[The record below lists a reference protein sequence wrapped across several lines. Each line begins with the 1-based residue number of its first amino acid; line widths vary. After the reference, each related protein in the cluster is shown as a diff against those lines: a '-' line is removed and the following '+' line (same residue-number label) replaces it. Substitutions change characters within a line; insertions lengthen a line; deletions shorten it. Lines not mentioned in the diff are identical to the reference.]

1 MDYSAL
7 PVFYE
12 TDIAVCGGGTAGAFA
27 AKAAA
32 DMGEKTL
39 IVEQFG
45 SLGGTSTN
53 GLVHPVMSTYVDG
66 NPQCS
71 YISKIVYDKL
81 LEMNAA
87 EQRTDLYFDPLAL
100 KCVLEEMCVESG
112 VNILYYTFI
121 VDVITED
128 GKIKALVVANK
139 QGLGLIKAKMFI
151 DTTGDADVCVR
162 AGAEFS
168 KGNPKDGKNQPTSL
182 RYIVSGVD
190 FERFGEF
197 ILEVN
202 QKTGKTQGGVYRKGD
217 VLYVACCDDEG
228 WSFGNIFD
236 KALEEGDITSEDRV
250 YWQGFQIPGR
260 KGSIAF
266 NNPEFF
272 EFTDGTNPEH
282 LTKIQIEGKKR
293 IFGQLKFYKKYFRG
307 FEDACI
313 SEIAPMVGVR
323 ESRNA
328 VCEYLLKAE
337 DLLTRR
343 KFDDMICQSNYP
355 VDIHGGEGTDEP
367 EFYENNDGKPWYEI
381 PFRSLV
387 VKGIGNLLV
396 AGRCLGAEFIAQSSL
411 RVQQSARATGE
422 AAGIG
427 AAMALKEGKSPCDI
441 SGKDVRN
448 IMTEKGADFL
458 V

>member
-1 MDYSAL
+1 MDFSKL

-32 DMGEKTL
+32 DMGKKVL

-53 GLVHPVMSTYVDG
+53 GLVHPVMGTYIDG

-71 YISKIVYDKL
+71 YISRIVYDKL
-81 LEMNAA
+81 LKMNAA

-100 KCVLEEMCVESG
+100 KCVLEEMCDESG

-121 VDVITED
+121 ADVITEN

-139 QGLGLIKAKMFI
+139 QGLGLIKAEMFI
-151 DTTGDADVCVR
+151 DATGDADACVR
-162 AGAEFS
+162 AGAEYS
-168 KGNPKDGKNQPTSL
+168 KGNPENGKNQPTSL
-182 RYIVSGVD
+182 RYIVSGID
-190 FERFGEF
+190 FEKFGEF
-197 ILEVN
+197 ILEN
-202 QKTGKTQGGVYRKGD
+202 NEKTGKTLGSVYRKGD
-217 VLYVACCDDEG
+217 VLYVACCEEDS
-228 WSFGNIFD
+228 WAFGEIFD
-236 KALEEGDITSEDRV
+236 KALAAGDITPEDRV

-260 KGSIAF
+260 IGSIAF

-293 IFGQLKFYKKYFRG
+293 IFGQLKFYKKYFKG
-307 FEDACI
+307 FEDAYI

-323 ESRNA
+323 ESRNV
-328 VCEYLLKAE
+328 VCEYMLKAE
-337 DLLTRR
+337 DLLGRR

-355 VDIHGGEGTDEP
+355 VDVHGGEGTDEP
-367 EFYENNDGKPWYEI
+367 EFYKNDDGKPWYEI

-387 VKGIGNLLV
+387 VKGFSNLLV

-411 RVQQSARATGE
+411 RVQQSARASGE

-427 AAMALKEGKSPCDI
+427 AALALENRKTPKEILGEDI
-441 SGKDVRN
+441 RN
-448 IMTEKGADFL
+448 EMIKKGAKFL
-458 V
+458 I